1 MPVRSSSAGG
11 IANTSDIEAQKEK
24 ASKRAPPL
32 TIRLYRHAYIET
44 RVTGSPRDH
53 EYALQRVEVPFA
65 RFVAALPGLTP
76 AAVRA
81 VRFRFDR
88 TTAGAIVL
96 DDIGIESP

>member
-1 MPVRSSSAGG
+1 VELLTHDGR
-11 IANTSDIEAQKEK
+11 
-24 ASKRAPPL
+24 RATVPLSEVVALRPPL

-65 RFVAALPGLTP
+65 RFVAVLPGLTP

-88 TTAGAIVL
+88 TPAGAILL